1 MAESDAS
8 ESSVL
13 VDLSDQIDVELS
25 EEGGSICRAESVPVQ
40 PYRHE
45 PYRLDSDEEA
55 TENDQQSGAEA
66 SRYSEES
73 TNKKQVVKKYWE
85 AHIIENSRPTCNNLL
100 CCCCQRRA

>member
-13 VDLSDQIDVELS
+13 VDLSDQIDAELS
-25 EEGGSICRAESVPVQ
+25 EEVGSICRAESVPVQ

-55 TENDQQSGAEA
+55 TENDQQGQGGAEA
-66 SRYSEES
+66 GRYGEES
-73 TNKKQVVKKYWE
+73 TNKKQVVKKY
-85 AHIIENSRPTCNNLL
+85 
-100 CCCCQRRA
+100 

>member
-13 VDLSDQIDVELS
+13 VDLSDQIDAELS
-25 EEGGSICRAESVPVQ
+25 EECGNIHVCRAESVPVQ

-55 TENDQQSGAEA
+55 TENDQQGGAEA
-66 SRYSEES
+66 GRYGDES
-73 TNKKQVVKKYWE
+73 TNKKQVVKKY
-85 AHIIENSRPTCNNLL
+85 
-100 CCCCQRRA
+100 

>member
-13 VDLSDQIDVELS
+13 VDLSDQIDADLS

-55 TENDQQSGAEA
+55 TENDQQGGAEA
-66 SRYSEES
+66 GRYGEES
-73 TNKKQVVKKYWE
+73 TNKKQVVK
-85 AHIIENSRPTCNNLL
+85 NTRRPIL
-100 CCCCQRRA
+100 

>member
-13 VDLSDQIDVELS
+13 VDLSDQIDAELS

-45 PYRLDSDEEA
+45 PYRLDKV
-55 TENDQQSGAEA
+55 G
-66 SRYSEES
+66 RYGEES
-73 TNKKQVVKKYWE
+73 TNKKQVVK
-85 AHIIENSRPTCNNLL
+85 NTRRPIL
-100 CCCCQRRA
+100 

>member
-13 VDLSDQIDVELS
+13 VDFSDQIGAELS

-45 PYRLDSDEEA
+45 PYRLDGS
-55 TENDQQSGAEA
+55 S
-66 SRYSEES
+66 YSTLINLRVTFCDKIEIAY
-73 TNKKQVVKKYWE
+73 NK
-85 AHIIENSRPTCNNLL
+85 
-100 CCCCQRRA
+100 

>member
-13 VDLSDQIDVELS
+13 VDLLDQIDAELS
-25 EEGGSICRAESVPVQ
+25 EEGGSICRAERVPVQ

-55 TENDQQSGAEA
+55 TENDHQQGGAEA
-66 SRYSEES
+66 GRYGEES
-73 TNKKQVVKKYWE
+73 TNKKQVVKKNEVY
-85 AHIIENSRPTCNNLL
+85 AVPHGSP
-100 CCCCQRRA
+100 

>member
-13 VDLSDQIDVELS
+13 VDLSDQIDAELS

-45 PYRLDSDEEA
+45 PYHLDRDEEA
-55 TENDQQSGAEA
+55 TDDHQGGAEA
-66 SRYSEES
+66 GRYGEES
-73 TNKKQVVKKYWE
+73 TNKKQVVK
-85 AHIIENSRPTCNNLL
+85 NTRRPIL
-100 CCCCQRRA
+100 